1 MEITTGST
9 RKPRPRATKASA
21 PKIAKPRS
29 KKVTTVPSVA
39 EPVPAAKRVTKLSEA
54 IGLMRRTEGANVGE
68 LMATTGWQAHSVR
81 GAIAGAIK
89 KKLRLAVSTEKVEG
103 RGTVYLIAPSAE

>member
-9 RKPRPRATKASA
+9 RKPRLRATKASA

-29 KKVTTVPSVA
+29 KQVTTVPAVA

-54 IGLMRRTEGANVGE
+54 IGLMRRTDGANIAE
-68 LMATTGWQAHSVR
+68 LMAATGWQAHSVR

-89 KKLRLAVSTEKVEG
+89 KRLGLDVSTEKVEG
-103 RGTVYLIAPSAE
+103 RGTVYHVAPSAE